1 MAIPKIKYSQIR
13 RYKAYWRSRNIA
25 VLRTTATAVRRRYLT
40 TRRNR
45 VQGRIDIYLKTR
57 REAKRTLVKAIGG
70 AKTLAWRDFLSSI
83 EEDPWEKPY
92 RLAMGKLRAHTIPVT
107 DALEPATL
115 DSLVRD
121 FFPRMTTAAA
131 PFISSVAKDAVTE
144 TPEEVFKAMRRI
156 PGGRAPGLDRILGIM
171 VQKTAKH
178 CSVGPICLL
187 DKAGELFEKTIL
199 TRVSGFREKNCV
211 FSPAQHGFRIKCSTV
226 SAINALK
233 RCLQMCAERDCAGI
247 VMSLDVSNTFSSL
260 LWDTIMNSLVARDF
274 PANLHKVSSGLL
286 GGFFRTSA
294 DKGKEATPLQHSST
308 TLH

>member
-1 MAIPKIKYSQIR
+1 MAIPRIKYSQIR
-13 RYKAYWRSRNIA
+13 RYKVYWWSRDIA

-40 TRRNR
+40 IRRNR

-92 RLAMGKLRAHTIPVT
+92 RLAMGKLRAHTIRVT

-144 TPEEVFKAMRRI
+144 TPEEVFKATRRI

-171 VQKTAKH
+171 VQKMAKH
-178 CSVGPICLL
+178 CSVGRAECFTTCLR
-187 DKAGELFEKTIL
+187 ASSFP
-199 TRVSGFREKNCV
+199 
-211 FSPAQHGFRIKCSTV
+211 PA
-226 SAINALK
+226 
-233 RCLQMCAERDCAGI
+233 
-247 VMSLDVSNTFSSL
+247 
-260 LWDTIMNSLVARDF
+260 
-274 PANLHKVSSGLL
+274 
-286 GGFFRTSA
+286 
-294 DKGKEATPLQHSST
+294 
-308 TLH
+308 